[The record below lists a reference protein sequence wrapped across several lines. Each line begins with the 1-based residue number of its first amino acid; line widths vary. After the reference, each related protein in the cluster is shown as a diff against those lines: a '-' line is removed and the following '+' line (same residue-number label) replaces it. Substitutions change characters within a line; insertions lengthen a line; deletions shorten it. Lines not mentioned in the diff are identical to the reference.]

1 MEQKIWNF
9 LISNGLNAYG
19 AAGLMGNLYAESGLN
34 PKNLED
40 LCEKRLRENGK
51 NYTDETYTKAIDNGT
66 ISRAEFLNPLPGK
79 QYGYGLAQW
88 TSPGRKAGLYDLAK
102 SKKAS
107 IADIE
112 VQLEWLLT
120 ELKNAYQSVY
130 NTLKT
135 ASSVKEASDIVLLKF
150 ECPADT
156 GSAMKNIRAS
166 YGQNYYDKYAIP
178 AVTHGGPDKMTLNKA
193 KEYTTKLLK
202 HYPFVYCPTLAQF
215 TSNKTPHV
223 GDIVLFYRNGTF
235 AHTGLVYKVNN
246 SIYYTIEGNTSGA
259 SGVVP
264 NGGGVCKKQ
273 YSTSSVPGTKFF
285 RPDYSILVND
295 GIYKSVDEVI
305 NKIIQTAEQE
315 VGYLEKASNSNL
327 DSKTNNAGS
336 NNYTKYWR
344 DIYPAYQAQAWCACF
359 VTWVIQKTIE
369 GAQGGSIDSM
379 AGPVE
384 NKNNKYE
391 GTGIGYAIAKTGMNI
406 RNQGSTNGLIIS
418 TIPTG
423 TRVEVLEI
431 LDNGWYKIVW
441 TAAVEGYAYVSNS
454 TKTYFSYSPKVK
466 NEPVPQIKTESA
478 TNFDKSIAGTYSST
492 ASSLNVR
499 IGAGTDNSKKILVAI
514 PKGTKVSNY
523 GYYSLDKNVKWL
535 YIQFSYQGKTY
546 TGFASSKYLKKV

>member
-135 ASSVKEASDIVLLKF
+135 ASSIKEASDIVLLKF

-156 GSAMKNIRAS
+156 SSTMKNTRAS
-166 YGQNYYDKYAIP
+166 YGQKYYDTYAKISI
-178 AVTHGGPDKMTLNKA
+178 TQGGPSKMTLNKA

-223 GDIVLFYRNGTF
+223 GDVVLFYRNGTF
-235 AHTGLVYKVNN
+235 AHTGLVYKVANN
-246 SIYYTIEGNTSGA
+246 IYYTIEGNTSGA
-259 SGVVP
+259 SGVVA

-295 GIYKSVDEVI
+295 GIFKSVDEVI
-305 NKIIQTAEQE
+305 NKIIQTAELE

-327 DSKTNNAGS
+327 ESKTGNAGS

-344 DIYPAYQAQAWCACF
+344 DIYPGYQAQAWCACF

-384 NKNNKYE
+384 NKNNRYE

-441 TAAVEGYAYVSNS
+441 TAAIEGYAYVSNS

-466 NEPVPQIKTESA
+466 NEPVSQIKTESA

-546 TGFASSKYLKKV
+546 TGFTSSKYLKKV